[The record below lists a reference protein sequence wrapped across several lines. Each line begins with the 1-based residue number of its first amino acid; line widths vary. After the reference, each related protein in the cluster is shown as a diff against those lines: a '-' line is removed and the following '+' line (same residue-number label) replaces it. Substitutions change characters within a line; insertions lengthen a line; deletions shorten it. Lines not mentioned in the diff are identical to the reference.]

1 MKRSEFDKLNQLEQI
16 DFVNK
21 QLKQGTS
28 LTQICKDIDI
38 ARSTLRKRFEKTG
51 YTFNKEHNKYE
62 LAEQHNKGVICNS
75 DAISNSNN
83 TNNTYNANI
92 TSNSSI
98 MYNTDISITNE
109 MLKEISEML
118 VWYREQKQKEDAE
131 LLEITI
137 PKELKGKL
145 VTRSFKMY
153 ENVLKMYDDFCFDN
167 PRIKKQD
174 IINMALV
181 EYIRKNRK

>member
-62 LAEQHNKGVICNS
+62 LAVATKIVRF
-75 DAISNSNN
+75 
-83 TNNTYNANI
+83 
-92 TSNSSI
+92 TSNLCKGSGTLQKLDCSFCC
-98 MYNTDISITNE
+98 YRP
-109 MLKEISEML
+109 LHSEF
-118 VWYREQKQKEDAE
+118 RQS
-131 LLEITI
+131 LL
-137 PKELKGKL
+137 
-145 VTRSFKMY
+145 Y
-153 ENVLKMYDDFCFDN
+153 
-167 PRIKKQD
+167 
-174 IINMALV
+174 
-181 EYIRKNRK
+181 